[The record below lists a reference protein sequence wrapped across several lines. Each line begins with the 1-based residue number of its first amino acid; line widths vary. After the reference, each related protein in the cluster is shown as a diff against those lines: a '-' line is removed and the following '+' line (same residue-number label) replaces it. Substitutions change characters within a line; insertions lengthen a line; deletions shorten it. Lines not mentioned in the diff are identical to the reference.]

1 MHAAQVSAVI
11 IGGMSQPVLALTG
24 FVPHCWSTTQP
35 HIGACA
41 LTGTPPKVSRSR
53 GDTARHMPTLFLTRS
68 LLEQAFS
75 LHTHRR
81 VQARHPFRSH
91 ADEKKNECGLDN
103 PERAGERET
112 AASLGS
118 SSRES
123 AWGLDWRGTG
133 GKRDGVSGGVGK
145 KAPRGQPCRLFR
157 RGYPGDACVCARVFV
172 RVCVHMLV
180 IMIVNVNVHVH

>member
-1 MHAAQVSAVI
+1 MHIDACAQVSAVI

-68 LLEQAFS
+68 LLEQAFC
-75 LHTHRR
+75 LHTRRR
-81 VQARHPFRSH
+81 VQARHPFL
-91 ADEKKNECGLDN
+91 ATPMKKKRLLRVDVN

-112 AASLGS
+112 AQPRWDRHRGRARGGLTGVA
-118 SSRES
+118 REGKGMAYQA
-123 AWGLDWRGTG
+123 AWEK
-133 GKRDGVSGGVGK
+133 KRHADNPVVFFDVDIQVM
-145 KAPRGQPCRLFR
+145 R
-157 RGYPGDACVCARVFV
+157 ACVRGCLCGC
-172 RVCVHMLV
+172 VCTCS
-180 IMIVNVNVHVH
+180 